1 MTYNTYMENLN
12 DRFNEIMA
20 LVDAWAE
27 ENAGWDC
34 RGDAE
39 DEVRYILNGP
49 TEEFG
54 DWTNEMVADAG
65 IAAWGWA
72 E

>member
-1 MTYNTYMENLN
+1 MENTELN
-12 DRFNEIMA
+12 NRFNNIMA

-34 RGDAE
+34 RAE
-39 DEVRYILNGP
+39 AEAEVAFILKN
-49 TEEFG
+49 EEYA
-54 DWTNEMVADAG
+54 DWTDEMVADAG
-65 IAAWGWA
+65 IAAWEFA

>member
-1 MTYNTYMENLN
+1 MDNLT
-12 DRFNEIMA
+12 RFNEIMA

-34 RGDAE
+34 REEAE
-39 DEVRYILNGP
+39 QEVHYILNAR

-65 IAAWGWA
+65 IAAWEVA

>member
-1 MTYNTYMENLN
+1 MNETKVMENN
-12 DRFNEIMA
+12 NRFNEIMA

-27 ENAGWDC
+27 EHAGWDC

-39 DEVRYILNGP
+39 AEVTFILGNDLYA
-49 TEEFG
+49 
-54 DWTNEMVADAG
+54 DWPDEMVADAG
-65 IAAWGWA
+65 IAAWELA

>member
-1 MTYNTYMENLN
+1 MENLT
-12 DRFNEIMA
+12 RFNEIMA

-27 ENAGWDC
+27 ESSGWDC
-34 RGDAE
+34 RAE
-39 DEVRYILNGP
+39 AEAEVRYILNGP

-65 IAAWGWA
+65 IAAWEMA
-72 E
+72 Q